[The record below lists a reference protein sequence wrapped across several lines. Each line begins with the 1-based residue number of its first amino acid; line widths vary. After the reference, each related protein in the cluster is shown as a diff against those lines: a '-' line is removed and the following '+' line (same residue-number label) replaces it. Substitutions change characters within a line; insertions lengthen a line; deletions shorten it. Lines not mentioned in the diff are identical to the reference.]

1 MVAQQRTIASL
12 WPPYADQP
20 PALSNSYTDRAMFAR
35 NPGRSRVMTTSIKQ
49 VLATIKPHRL
59 RDVVEALRHVGV
71 HEFIATEIRD
81 YGQQGATEFYRG
93 AEYTPDF
100 VPMLRLEAVVADS
113 QLDQTVAAI
122 RGAVGPTD
130 DGWIYVV
137 GLGVNAFFDIG
148 ASGDHHPRR
157 AA

>member
-1 MVAQQRTIASL
+1 
-12 WPPYADQP
+12 
-20 PALSNSYTDRAMFAR
+20 
-35 NPGRSRVMTTSIKQ
+35 MTTSIKQ
-49 VLATIKPHRL
+49 VLASIKPHRFG
-59 RDVVEALRHVGV
+59 DVVEALRRVGV
-71 HEFIATEIRD
+71 HDFVVTEIRD

-100 VPMLRLEAVVADS
+100 VPMLRLEAAIADN

-137 GLGVNAFFDIG
+137 SLGADAYVDIDS
-148 ASGDHHPRR
+148 SGDNHPRR

>member
-1 MVAQQRTIASL
+1 MV
-12 WPPYADQP
+12 
-20 PALSNSYTDRAMFAR
+20 N
-35 NPGRSRVMTTSIKQ
+35 SIKQ
-49 VLATIKPHRL
+49 VLASIKPHRL
-59 RDVVEALRHVGV
+59 RDVVEALRRAGV
-71 HEFIATEIRD
+71 HDFVVTEIRD

-100 VPMLRLEAVVADS
+100 VPMLRIEAAIADS

-130 DGWIYVV
+130 DGWIYVIS
-137 GLGVNAFFDIG
+137 LGANAYFDID